1 MSALHS
7 ILTLLV
13 VYDPDGDKNGNF
25 VGEHEDSGNSMT
37 MDGSSKNPLQSS
49 REKVL
54 DKVLAKI
61 LEMPMSE
68 SKTVVV
74 KKTPKR
80 VHNSNPNLLPMR
92 TEMSMLDSLEIANE
106 RSPQATPHF
115 LFTPSSSPGI
125 HTYLLFM
132 SRKPILISKI
142 EV

>member
-1 MSALHS
+1 M
-7 ILTLLV
+7 LV
-13 VYDPDGDKNGNF
+13 VYDTDGEKNGNF
-25 VGEHEDSGNSMT
+25 VGDHEDSGNSIT

-49 REKVL
+49 SEKVL

-68 SKTVVV
+68 PKTMVV

-92 TEMSMLDSLEIANE
+92 SEMSMLDSLEISNGK
-106 RSPQATPHF
+106 SPQTAPHF
-115 LFTPSSSPGI
+115 LFTPSSTPGI
-125 HTYLLFM
+125 HTYLLLMFM
-132 SRKPILISKI
+132 EACPRFKI